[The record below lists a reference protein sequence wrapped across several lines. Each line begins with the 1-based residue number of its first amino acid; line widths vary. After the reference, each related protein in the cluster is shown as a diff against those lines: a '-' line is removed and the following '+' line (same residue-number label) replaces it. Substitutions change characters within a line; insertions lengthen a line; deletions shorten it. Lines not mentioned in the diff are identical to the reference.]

1 MAEEDYSKYSNE
13 ELMKMLENAE
23 QQAQTYHVS
32 QLVKKVLLNSLY
44 GALGNEHFLL
54 YTNEMARSITLMGQ
68 CLINKAAIEKNR
80 FISKMLKE
88 EVVKD
93 RRTYSD
99 TDSVVG
105 STPIFVNDTKTT
117 IEDFY
122 KTSEGDEVETILGK
136 YVKELPKGKYKT
148 LSIDE
153 DDLTKVKE
161 VDILHAVKH
170 KTPKR
175 MWKVKVDGK
184 EVIITEDHSIMI
196 LRDGYLMR
204 GSVKDL
210 REGDEILTINLNK
223 E

>member
-1 MAEEDYSKYSNE
+1 
-13 ELMKMLENAE
+13 
-23 QQAQTYHVS
+23 
-32 QLVKKVLLNSLY
+32 
-44 GALGNEHFLL
+44 
-54 YTNEMARSITLMGQ
+54 
-68 CLINKAAIEKNR
+68 
-80 FISKMLKE
+80 MLKE

-105 STPIFVNDTKTT
+105 STPIFVNDAKTT

-122 KTSEGDEVETILGK
+122 ETAEGEEVENILGK
-136 YVKELPKGKYKT
+136 YIKEFPKGKYKT
-148 LSIDE
+148 LSID

-170 KTPKR
+170 KTPKHL
-175 MWKVKVDGK
+175 WKVKVDGK
-184 EVIITEDHSIMI
+184 EVLLTEDHSIII

-210 REGDEILTINLNK
+210 REGDEILTIDLNK

>member
-1 MAEEDYSKYSNE
+1 MAEEDYSKYSND
-13 ELMKMLENAE
+13 ELMKMYEHAMRE
-23 QQAQTYHVS
+23 AQTYHVS

-54 YTNEMARSITLMGQ
+54 YTNEMARSITLIGQ

-93 RRTYSD
+93 RRCYSD
-99 TDSVVG
+99 TD
-105 STPIFVNDTKTT
+105 TNFATT
-117 IEDFY
+117 LIHIN
-122 KTSEGDEVETILGK
+122 SSVETIEEFYNNSEGEEYETVLGK
-136 YVKELPKGKYKT
+136 YIKELPKGKYKT

-161 VDILHAVKH
+161 VDVLHAVKH

-210 REGDEILTINLNK
+210 REGDELLTINL
-223 E
+223 EE

>member
-1 MAEEDYSKYSNE
+1 MAEEDYSKYSND

-105 STPIFVNDTKTT
+105 STPIFVNDAKTT

-122 KTSEGDEVETILGK
+122 ETSEGEEVENILGK
-136 YVKELPKGKYKT
+136 YIKELPKGKYKT

-153 DDLTKVKE
+153 DDLSKVKE

-184 EVIITEDHSIMI
+184 EVTITEDHSIMV

-210 REGDEILTINLNK
+210 KYGDEILTIESK
-223 E
+223 RF

>member
-99 TDSVVG
+99 TDSCLG
-105 STPIFVNDTKTT
+105 DTLISVNGRKET

-122 KTSEGDEVETILGK
+122 NSSEGEEVENILGK
-136 YVKELPKGKYKT
+136 YIKEFPKGKYKT

-153 DDLTKVKE
+153 DDLTKVNE

-184 EVIITEDHSIMI
+184 EVVITEDHSIMI

-210 REGDEILTINLNK
+210 KYGDEILTIKSKRL
-223 E
+223 

>member
-13 ELMKMLENAE
+13 ELLKMLENAE
-23 QQAQTYHVS
+23 RQAQTFHIS

-68 CLINKAAIEKNR
+68 FFINKAALAKNA

-88 EVVKD
+88 ECVKD

-99 TDSVVG
+99 TDSVRG
-105 STPIFVNDTKTT
+105 DTLIYVNGRQES

-122 KTSEGDEVETILGK
+122 AVSEGEEVENILGK
-136 YVKELPKGKYKT
+136 TIKELPKGEYKT
-148 LSIDE
+148 LSID
-153 DDLTKVKE
+153 DDLTKVDE
-161 VDILHAVKH
+161 VDILHIVKH
-170 KTPKR
+170 KTPKHL
-175 MWKVKVDGK
+175 WKVKVDGK
-184 EVIITEDHSIMI
+184 EVLLTEDHSIII

-210 REGDEILTINLNK
+210 REGDEVLTINL
-223 E
+223 EET

>member
-13 ELMKMLENAE
+13 ELLKMLENAE

-105 STPIFVNDTKTT
+105 STPIFVNDAKTT

-122 KTSEGDEVETILGK
+122 ETAEGEEVENILGK
-136 YVKELPKGKYKT
+136 YIKEFPKGKYKT
-148 LSIDE
+148 LSID

-161 VDILHAVKH
+161 ADILHAVKH
-170 KTPKR
+170 KTPKHL
-175 MWKVKVDGK
+175 WKVKVDGK
-184 EVIITEDHSIMI
+184 EVLLTEDHSIII

-210 REGDEILTINLNK
+210 REGDEILTIDLNK

>member
-105 STPIFVNDTKTT
+105 STPIFVNDSKTT

-122 KTSEGDEVETILGK
+122 ETSEGEEVENILGK
-136 YVKELPKGKYKT
+136 YIKEFPKGKYKT

-153 DDLTKVKE
+153 DDLTKMNE

-170 KTPKR
+170 KTPKH

-184 EVIITEDHSIMI
+184 EVVITEDHSIMV
-196 LRDGYLMR
+196 LRDGYLIR

-210 REGDEILTINLNK
+210 KYGDEILTIESKRL
-223 E
+223 

>member
-13 ELMKMLENAE
+13 ELLKMLENAE

-68 CLINKAAIEKNR
+68 CLINKSALEKNR

-88 EVVKD
+88 ECMKD

-99 TDSVVG
+99 TDS
-105 STPIFVNDTKTT
+105 STFDTVIYVNNEKQM
-117 IEDFY
+117 IGDFY
-122 KTSEGDEVETILGK
+122 EASEGEEYETVLGK
-136 YVKELPKGKYKT
+136 YIKELPKGKYKT

-153 DDLTKVKE
+153 NDLTKVKE
-161 VDILHAVKH
+161 VDVLHAVKH
-170 KTPKR
+170 KTPKH

-184 EVIITEDHSIMI
+184 DVVITEDHSLMI
-196 LRDGYLMR
+196 LRDGYLVR
-204 GSVKDL
+204 GSVKEL
-210 REGDEILTINLNK
+210 REGDEIVTI
-223 E
+223 

>member
-13 ELMKMLENAE
+13 ELLKMLENAE

-105 STPIFVNDTKTT
+105 STLISVNGRKET

-122 KTSEGDEVETILGK
+122 NSSEGEEVETILGK

-153 DDLTKVKE
+153 YDLTKMKE

-175 MWKVKVDGK
+175 MWKVKVDGR
-184 EVIITEDHSIMI
+184 EVVITEDHSIMI

-210 REGDEILTINLNK
+210 REGDEILTIDLR
-223 E
+223 

>member
-13 ELMKMLENAE
+13 ELLKMLENAE

-88 EVVKD
+88 ECVKD

-99 TDSVVG
+99 TDSE
-105 STPIFVNDTKTT
+105 IFTT
-117 IEDFY
+117 LININKEKKMIGEFY
-122 KTSEGDEVETILGK
+122 ETSEGEEYETVLGK
-136 YVKELPKGKYKT
+136 YIKEFPKGKYKT

-153 DDLTKVKE
+153 DDLSKVKE
-161 VDILHAVKH
+161 VDVLHAVKH

-175 MWKVKVDGK
+175 MWKVKVDRK

-210 REGDEILTINLNK
+210 REGDELLTINL
-223 E
+223 EE

>member
-1 MAEEDYSKYSNE
+1 MAEEDYSKYSND

-99 TDSVVG
+99 TDSCLG
-105 STPIFVNDTKTT
+105 DTLIFVNDAKTT

-122 KTSEGDEVETILGK
+122 NSSEGEEVETILGK

-184 EVIITEDHSIMI
+184 EVVITEDHSIMI

-210 REGDEILTINLNK
+210 REGDEILKIDLR
-223 E
+223 

>member
-99 TDSVVG
+99 TDS
-105 STPIFVNDTKTT
+105 STFDTVIYVNNEKQM
-117 IEDFY
+117 IGDFY
-122 KTSEGDEVETILGK
+122 KTSEGEEYETVLGK
-136 YVKELPKGKYKT
+136 YIKELPKGKYKT
-148 LSIDE
+148 LSID
-153 DDLTKVKE
+153 DDLSNVKE

>member
-13 ELMKMLENAE
+13 ELLKMLENAE

-105 STPIFVNDTKTT
+105 STPIFVNDAKTT

-122 KTSEGDEVETILGK
+122 ETAEGEEVENILGK
-136 YVKELPKGKYKT
+136 YIKEFPKGKYKT
-148 LSIDE
+148 LSID

-170 KTPKR
+170 KTPKHL
-175 MWKVKVDGK
+175 WKVKVDDK
-184 EVIITEDHSIMI
+184 EVLLTEDHSIII

-210 REGDEILTINLNK
+210 REGDEILTIDLNK

>member
-23 QQAQTYHVS
+23 RQAQSFHVS

-68 CLINKAAIEKNR
+68 CLINKSALEKNK

-88 EVVKD
+88 ECMKD

-99 TDSVVG
+99 TDSCSSNTLLWIDG
-105 STPIFVNDTKTT
+105 KETS

-122 KTSEGDEVETILGK
+122 DSSEGVEYENILG
-136 YVKELPKGKYKT
+136 E
-148 LSIDE
+148 
-153 DDLTKVKE
+153 
-161 VDILHAVKH
+161 
-170 KTPKR
+170 
-175 MWKVKVDGK
+175 
-184 EVIITEDHSIMI
+184 
-196 LRDGYLMR
+196 
-204 GSVKDL
+204 
-210 REGDEILTINLNK
+210 
-223 E
+223 

>member
-13 ELMKMLENAE
+13 ELLKMLENAE
-23 QQAQTYHVS
+23 QQAQTYHIS

-88 EVVKD
+88 ECMKD
-93 RRTYSD
+93 RRCYSD
-99 TDSVVG
+99 TD
-105 STPIFVNDTKTT
+105 TNFATT
-117 IEDFY
+117 QIHINGNKQMIGEFY
-122 KTSEGDEVETILGK
+122 ETSKGEEYETVLGK
-136 YVKELPKGKYKT
+136 YIKELPKGKYKT

-153 DDLTKVKE
+153 EELTKVKE
-161 VDILHAVKH
+161 VDVLHAVKH

-210 REGDEILTINLNK
+210 REGDELLTINLNK

>member
-1 MAEEDYSKYSNE
+1 MEEDYSKYTND
-13 ELMKMLENAE
+13 ELLKMLENAE
-23 QQAQTYHVS
+23 RQAQSFHIS

-80 FISKMLKE
+80 FISKVLKE
-88 EVVKD
+88 KSIKD
-93 RRTYSD
+93 RRIYSD
-99 TDSVVG
+99 TDTFSASTEICINNSVG
-105 STPIFVNDTKTT
+105 N

-122 KTSEGDEVETILGK
+122 DTSEGEEYKNIFGK
-136 YVKELPKGKYKT
+136 YIKEFSKGKYKT

-161 VDILHAVKH
+161 VDILHAIKH
-170 KTPKR
+170 KTPKH

-184 EVIITEDHSIMI
+184 EIILTEDHSLMI
-196 LRDGYLMR
+196 VRDGYLMR
-204 GSVKDL
+204 GSIKDL
-210 REGDEILTINLNK
+210 KEGDELLTIN
-223 E
+223 

>member
-13 ELMKMLENAE
+13 ELLKMLENAE

-99 TDSVVG
+99 TDSCLG
-105 STPIFVNDTKTT
+105 DTLISVNGRKET

-122 KTSEGDEVETILGK
+122 NSSEGDEVETIFGK

-153 DDLTKVKE
+153 DDLSKVKE

-204 GSVKDL
+204 GSVRDI
-210 REGDEILTINLNK
+210 REGDEILTIDLNK

>member
-13 ELMKMLENAE
+13 ELLKMLENAE

-105 STPIFVNDTKTT
+105 STPIFVNDAKTT

-122 KTSEGDEVETILGK
+122 ETAEGEEVENILGK
-136 YVKELPKGKYKT
+136 YIKEFPKGKYKT
-148 LSIDE
+148 LSID

-170 KTPKR
+170 KSPKH

-184 EVIITEDHSIMI
+184 EVILTEDHSIII

-210 REGDEILTINLNK
+210 REGDEILTIDLNK

>member
-13 ELMKMLENAE
+13 ELLKMLENAE

-99 TDSVVG
+99 TDSCL
-105 STPIFVNDTKTT
+105 SDTLISVNGRKET

-122 KTSEGDEVETILGK
+122 NSSEGEEVETIFGK
-136 YVKELPKGKYKT
+136 YAKELPKGRYKT

-153 DDLTKVKE
+153 NDLTKVKE
-161 VDILHAVKH
+161 IDILHAVKH

-184 EVIITEDHSIMI
+184 EVVITEDHSIMI

-210 REGDEILTINLNK
+210 REGDEILTI
-223 E
+223 

>member
-99 TDSVVG
+99 TDS
-105 STPIFVNDTKTT
+105 STFDTVIYVNNEKQM
-117 IEDFY
+117 IGDFY
-122 KTSEGDEVETILGK
+122 ETSEGEEYETVLGK
-136 YVKELPKGKYKT
+136 YIKELPKGKYKT

-153 DDLTKVKE
+153 DDLTKIKE
-161 VDILHAVKH
+161 VDVLHAVKH

-175 MWKVKVDGK
+175 IWKVKVDGK

-204 GSVKDL
+204 GSVRDI
-210 REGDEILTINLNK
+210 REGDEILTIDLNK

>member
-13 ELMKMLENAE
+13 ELLKMLENAE

-105 STPIFVNDTKTT
+105 STPIFVNDAKTT

-122 KTSEGDEVETILGK
+122 ETAEGEEVENILGK
-136 YVKELPKGKYKT
+136 YIKEFPKGKYKT
-148 LSIDE
+148 LSID

-170 KTPKR
+170 KTPKHL
-175 MWKVKVDGK
+175 WKVKVDGK
-184 EVIITEDHSIMI
+184 EVLLTEDHSIII

-210 REGDEILTINLNK
+210 REGDEILTIDLNK

>member
-99 TDSVVG
+99 TDSE
-105 STPIFVNDTKTT
+105 IFTT
-117 IEDFY
+117 LITINKEKQMIGEFY
-122 KTSEGDEVETILGK
+122 ETSEGEEYENLLGK
-136 YVKELPKGKYKT
+136 YIKDFPKGKYKT

-161 VDILHAVKH
+161 VDVLHAVKH
-170 KTPKR
+170 KTPKH
-175 MWKVKVDGK
+175 MWRVKVDGK
-184 EVIITEDHSIMI
+184 EVIITEDHSLMI

-210 REGDEILTINLNK
+210 REGDELLTINL
-223 E
+223 EE

>member
-1 MAEEDYSKYSNE
+1 MAEEDYSKYSND
-13 ELMKMLENAE
+13 ELMKMYEHAMRE
-23 QQAQTYHVS
+23 AQTYHVS

-54 YTNEMARSITLMGQ
+54 YTNEMARSITLIGQ

-99 TDSVVG
+99 TD
-105 STPIFVNDTKTT
+105 TT
-117 IEDFY
+117 LYHSKVKINNEDKYIGEFY
-122 KTSEGDEVETILGK
+122 ETSEGEEFENILGK
-136 YVKELPKGKYKT
+136 YIKEFPKGKYKT

-153 DDLTKVKE
+153 DDLTKVRE

-170 KTPKR
+170 KTSKHI
-175 MWKVKVDGK
+175 WKIKVDGK
-184 EVIITEDHSIMI
+184 EVGITEDHSLVL

-210 REGDEILTINLNK
+210 REGDELLTINL
-223 E
+223 EE

>member
-1 MAEEDYSKYSNE
+1 MAEEDYSKYSND
-13 ELMKMLENAE
+13 ELMKMYEHAMQE
-23 QQAQTYHVS
+23 AQTYHVS

-99 TDSVVG
+99 TDSC
-105 STPIFVNDTKTT
+105 
-117 IEDFY
+117 DFHTLIDINKEKMMIGEFY
-122 KTSEGDEVETILGK
+122 ETSEGEEYETILGK
-136 YVKELPKGKYKT
+136 YIKELPKGKYKT

-153 DDLTKVKE
+153 NDLTKVKE
-161 VDILHAVKH
+161 VDVLHAVKH
-170 KTPKR
+170 KTPKH

-210 REGDEILTINLNK
+210 CEGDEILTINL
-223 E
+223 EE

>member
-1 MAEEDYSKYSNE
+1 MAEEDYSKYSND
-13 ELMKMLENAE
+13 ELMKMYEHAMRE
-23 QQAQTYHVS
+23 AQTYHVS

-54 YTNEMARSITLMGQ
+54 YTNEMARSITLIGQ

-88 EVVKD
+88 ECVKD
-93 RRTYSD
+93 RRCYSD
-99 TDSVVG
+99 TDTCDAHTLIHING
-105 STPIFVNDTKTT
+105 NKQMIG
-117 IEDFY
+117 EFY
-122 KTSEGDEVETILGK
+122 ETSEGEEYENILGK
-136 YVKELPKGKYKT
+136 YIKDFPKGMYKT

-161 VDILHAVKH
+161 VDVLHAVKH
-170 KTPKR
+170 KTPKH

-210 REGDEILTINLNK
+210 REGDELLTINLNN

>member
-54 YTNEMARSITLMGQ
+54 YTNEMARSITLIGQ

-88 EVVKD
+88 ECVKD

-99 TDSVVG
+99 TD
-105 STPIFVNDTKTT
+105 TT
-117 IEDFY
+117 LYHSRVKINNEDKYIGEFY
-122 KTSEGDEVETILGK
+122 ETSEGEEFENILGK
-136 YVKELPKGKYKT
+136 YIKEFPKGKYKT

-153 DDLTKVKE
+153 DDLTKVRE

-170 KTPKR
+170 KTSKHI
-175 MWKVKVDGK
+175 WKIKVDGK
-184 EVIITEDHSIMI
+184 EVGITEDHSLVL

-210 REGDEILTINLNK
+210 REGDELLTINL
-223 E
+223 EE

>member
-54 YTNEMARSITLMGQ
+54 YTNEMARSITLIGQ

-99 TDSVVG
+99 TDS
-105 STPIFVNDTKTT
+105 STFDTVIYVNNEKQM
-117 IEDFY
+117 IGDFY
-122 KTSEGDEVETILGK
+122 ETSEGEEYETVLGK
-136 YVKELPKGKYKT
+136 YIKELPKGKYKT
-148 LSIDE
+148 LSID
-153 DDLTKVKE
+153 DDLSKVKE
-161 VDILHAVKH
+161 VDVLHAVKH
-170 KTPKR
+170 KTPKH

-210 REGDEILTINLNK
+210 REGDEILTIDLNK

>member
-13 ELMKMLENAE
+13 ELLKMLENAE

-88 EVVKD
+88 ECVKD

-99 TDSVVG
+99 TDS
-105 STPIFVNDTKTT
+105 STFDTVIYVNTEKQM
-117 IEDFY
+117 IGYFY
-122 KTSEGDEVETILGK
+122 ETSEGEEYETVLGK
-136 YVKELPKGKYKT
+136 YIKELPKGKYKI
-148 LSIDE
+148 LSIE
-153 DDLTKVKE
+153 EEDLTKVKE
-161 VDILHAVKH
+161 VDVLHAVKH
-170 KTPKR
+170 KTPKH

-184 EVIITEDHSIMI
+184 EVIITEDHSLMI

-210 REGDEILTINLNK
+210 REGDELLTINLNK

>member
-148 LSIDE
+148 LSIDN
-153 DDLTKVKE
+153 DLTKVKE

-184 EVIITEDHSIMI
+184 EVTITEDHSIMI

-210 REGDEILTINLNK
+210 REGDELLTINL
-223 E
+223 EE